1 MMGSMEIRKDLQE
14 FQAAV
19 KKLGDGIGR
28 ASSLWSDAKYSELS
42 SSVSGVAAQSK
53 NLMVA
58 GDRCCSSID
67 KFDKIAAEKY

>member
-1 MMGSMEIRKDLQE
+1 MGALEIKKDLQD

-19 KKLGDGIGR
+19 KKLSDGVGR

-42 SSVSGVAAQSK
+42 SSVSHVATQSK
-53 NLMVA
+53 DLMMS

-67 KFDKIAAEKY
+67 KFDRIAAEKY

>member
-1 MMGSMEIRKDLQE
+1 MSSAVIKKDLQE

-19 KKLGDGIGR
+19 KKLSGGVGK
-28 ASSLWSDAKYSELS
+28 ASSIWSDTQFAELS
-42 SSVSGVAAQSK
+42 SSVSSVANQSK
-53 NLMVA
+53 DLMVS